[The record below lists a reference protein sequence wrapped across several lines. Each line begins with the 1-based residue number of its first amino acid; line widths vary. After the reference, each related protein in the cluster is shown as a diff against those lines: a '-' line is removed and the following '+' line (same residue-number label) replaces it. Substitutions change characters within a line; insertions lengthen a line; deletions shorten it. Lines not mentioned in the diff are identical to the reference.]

1 MYICTCTYTCIYH
14 IFQVVV
20 TKVTADYDRWT
31 LLKSNEPLI
40 TLLQARLRGRQCR
53 KAFLSRM
60 DYLKAHEQQAVTLQ
74 VQNILGLCIHCTY
87 MYKLVYSNF
96 KSTNPVAYSM
106 ELCPMEHNEP
116 GAIVCFNVTQ
126 KVCNNQ

>member
-1 MYICTCTYTCIYH
+1 MNVLFMYHT
-14 IFQVVV
+14 FQMVV

-60 DYLKAHEQQAVTLQ
+60 DYLKEHEQQAVTLQ
-74 VQNILGLCIHCTY
+74 VQNVQLMY
-87 MYKLVYSNF
+87 MYVCIVY
-96 KSTNPVAYSM
+96 A
-106 ELCPMEHNEP
+106 
-116 GAIVCFNVTQ
+116 
-126 KVCNNQ
+126 

>member
-1 MYICTCTYTCIYH
+1 MYH
-14 IFQVVV
+14 IFQMVV

-53 KAFLSRM
+53 NSFLSRM

-74 VQNILGLCIHCTY
+74 VQKCTHVCVCVYVHSCTYKITTPSGLYTLFRLMAIQYVHCTW
-87 MYKLVYSNF
+87 KVSFSNTVY
-96 KSTNPVAYSM
+96 TCRYYR
-106 ELCPMEHNEP
+106 H
-116 GAIVCFNVTQ
+116 VTY
-126 KVCNNQ
+126 NRYL